1 MNKPAP
7 YVIVALNHEDARQY
21 AHKIG
26 LRRDEYV
33 TLTPHTGDRPIRD
46 IRTQGFYVTHDATD
60 RIPPANLEHLTA
72 LAARTLPGH
81 RTHTTTQK
89 EA

>member
-33 TLTPHTGDRPIRD
+33 TLTPHTGDRP
-46 IRTQGFYVTHDATD
+46 TEGLHAQGLYVTHTAMEL
-60 RIPPANLEHLTA
+60 PPATLEHLTA
-72 LAARTLPGH
+72 LAARTLPSN